1 MYRRIDTNRIWI
13 NLMKAEQKQ
22 ISNDLTKPIN
32 KRGFLFDLIIY
43 ISVMF
48 LIREIYFPSV
58 GFIINGLFWSLT
70 TLIIATWRM
79 KVRNVSWKDLGL
91 RKPESFKKTL
101 FVTIGILIAIVL
113 SIMAFEMIK
122 DYLPFSLEQKNY
134 SENSASKFGN
144 LKGNWLLFFT
154 IMPAVLLESMLEE
167 LLDRGFLINWFEKL
181 FSQTTVATILAV
193 ILQALIFGFRH
204 SYDLSDRS
212 IRVGLIGLIMGIAYV
227 KFGRNLWPLIIA
239 HCVLN
244 TMSMV
249 DRV

>member
-1 MYRRIDTNRIWI
+1 
-13 NLMKAEQKQ
+13 MKDEQKQ

-32 KRGFLFDLIIY
+32 HKGFLFDLIIY

-122 DYLPFSLEQKNY
+122 EYLPFSLEQKNY

-181 FSQTTVATILAV
+181 FSQTTIATILAV

>member
-1 MYRRIDTNRIWI
+1 MNI
-13 NLMKAEQKQ
+13 EQNK
-22 ISNDLTKPIN
+22 ISKDLTKPIN
-32 KRGFLFDLIIY
+32 HKGFLFDLFIY

-58 GFIINGLFWSLT
+58 GFIVNGLFWSLT

-79 KVRNVSWKDLGL
+79 KVRNVTWKDLGF
-91 RKPESFKKTL
+91 RKPESFKKTAL
-101 FVTIGILIAIVL
+101 VTIGILIAIVI

-122 DYLPFSLEQKNY
+122 DYLPFLVEQKNY

-154 IMPAVLLESMLEE
+154 IIPAVLLESMLEE

-181 FSQTTVATILAV
+181 FSKTTIATILAV
-193 ILQALIFGFRH
+193 VLQALIFGFRH
-204 SYDLSDRS
+204 SNDLSDRS

>member
-1 MYRRIDTNRIWI
+1 MTTEHQQVSNNLTNTI
-13 NLMKAEQKQ
+13 NHK
-22 ISNDLTKPIN
+22 
-32 KRGFLFDLIIY
+32 GFLFDLIIY

-70 TLIIATWRM
+70 TLVVATWRM

-91 RKPESFKKTL
+91 SKPESFKKTL
-101 FVTIGILIAIVL
+101 VVTIGILIAIVL

-122 DYLPFSLEQKNY
+122 NYLPFSIDEKNY

-154 IMPAVLLESMLEE
+154 IIPAVLLESMLEE

-181 FSQTTVATILAV
+181 FSKTTIATILAV
-193 ILQALIFGFRH
+193 TLQALIFGFRH

-239 HCVLN
+239 HCILN

>member
-1 MYRRIDTNRIWI
+1 
-13 NLMKAEQKQ
+13 MKAEQKQ
-22 ISNDLTKPIN
+22 ISNNLTKPIN
-32 KRGFLFDLIIY
+32 HKGFLFDLIIY

-58 GFIINGLFWSLT
+58 GFIINGLFWSFT
-70 TLIIATWRM
+70 TFIIATWRM

-101 FVTIGILIAIVL
+101 LVTIGILIAIVF

-134 SENSASKFGN
+134 SENSASKFGD

-181 FSQTTVATILAV
+181 FSQTTIATILAV

-227 KFGRNLWPLIIA
+227 KFGRNLWPKIIA

-249 DRV
+249 DRI

>member
-1 MYRRIDTNRIWI
+1 MIAKTTN
-13 NLMKAEQKQ
+13 QK
-22 ISNDLTKPIN
+22 
-32 KRGFLFDLIIY
+32 GFLFDLIIY
-43 ISVMF
+43 ISIMF
-48 LIREIYFPSV
+48 LIREIYFPIV
-58 GFIINGLFWSLT
+58 GFIVNGLFWSLT
-70 TLIIATWRM
+70 TLIIAFWRM
-79 KVRNVSWKDLGL
+79 KVRNISWEDLGL
-91 RKPESFKKTL
+91 CKPKSLKKTIL
-101 FVTIGILIAIVL
+101 VTIGILITIVI

-134 SENSASKFGN
+134 SENSASKFGE

-154 IMPAVLLESMLEE
+154 IIPAVLLESMLEE
-167 LLDRGFLINWFEKL
+167 LLDRGFLINWFEQL
-181 FSQTTVATILAV
+181 FSKTNTPTILAV

>member
-1 MYRRIDTNRIWI
+1 
-13 NLMKAEQKQ
+13 MKAEQKQ
-22 ISNDLTKPIN
+22 ISNDLAKPIHH
-32 KRGFLFDLIIY
+32 KGFLFDLIIY

-122 DYLPFSLEQKNY
+122 DYLPFSFEQKNY

-181 FSQTTVATILAV
+181 FSQTTVAIILAV